1 VGAGLELLVERG
13 WSAVTARA
21 VAERAGTHPALL
33 HHHFGGLPAFKR
45 AVAAA
50 AVHEAFEPAM
60 AVLKAADSWPA
71 GLAAAIRHADQHSDP
86 TTARIGAE
94 LVAAAIQDPEIG
106 TLMDLALADARG
118 RLVPWLASKG
128 TRHPEGLATLL
139 VAVLDGLLLHR
150 LLDPALDLV
159 EVADAADALGEML
172 SATGAGSDSDEV
184 DD

>member
-1 VGAGLELLVERG
+1 VDAGLELLIERG

-50 AVHEAFEPAM
+50 AVHEAFEPVM
-60 AVLKAADSWPA
+60 AVLEAADSWPA
-71 GLAAAIRHADQHSDP
+71 GLAAAVRHADQHSTP
-86 TTARIGAE
+86 TTARISAE
-94 LVAAAIQDPEIG
+94 LVAASVQDPEIG
-106 TLMDLALADARG
+106 TLMKLTLADARG
-118 RLVPWLASKG
+118 RLAPWLAGKG
-128 TRHPEGLATLL
+128 AGHPEGLATLL

-150 LLDPALDLV
+150 LLDPSLDLV
-159 EVADAADALGEML
+159 AVADAADTMGENF
-172 SATGAGSDSDEV
+172 SATGGEFDSDEV